1 MAKEAS
7 LFMLLGV
14 VCVYVRL
21 CFAAASL
28 NTDMSSLLA
37 LRSGISSHILA
48 SNWSQETSF
57 CTWIGVTCGRR
68 HPRVTA
74 LDLSGM
80 GLQGSIA
87 REIGNLSFLTF
98 LDVHNNAI
106 SGPIPTEIGHLRRLR
121 LLNMSHNHLSDRIP
135 ESIGLLSKLKSL
147 SLSANYLSGDI
158 PASVSACVDLNTLDL
173 SNNSLTGNIPLSFGN
188 LSQLQELNL
197 RGELSSTIFN
207 ISSLLSIS
215 VGENHMSGTIP
226 KHICSQSSKLQVFS
240 VDRNQFEGEFP
251 SAVIRCHSLEML
263 DLAGNKLSGNIPS
276 EFWNL
281 SALQTVFLS
290 VNKYTGTIPPSVA
303 NLTNLVELNIQDNSF
318 QGKIPSEIGQLS
330 KLNLLVLSL
339 NMLNGEVPQSIFNY
353 SNLGLLSL
361 SHNNLSGSLPVS
373 IDKDLPNLERFYIAH
388 NQFNGKI
395 PTSISNLSKLT
406 LLELSTNSFTGHI
419 PITLGNLPQ
428 LQWLSLFGNQFRNN
442 MSMPVQDFL
451 SSLTACKYLQVIQV
465 SDNPITG
472 VLPKSL
478 GSPNLSASLQSINA
492 RFCQIRGPLPNEIGN
507 LTNLIF
513 LNLGENHLTGAIPAA
528 LGNLRSLQALGIF
541 RNKLQG
547 SISHAICNLGN
558 LFSIDL
564 AENNL
569 FGPLPSCL
577 RNLSSLRD
585 IFFDSNAFNF
595 TIPPTSL
602 FNEHIERIY
611 ISNNFLH
618 GSVPGEI
625 GNLKDLIELD
635 LSGNQL
641 SGEIPSSISQ
651 LQKLNLLSLSY
662 NNFSGPILESF
673 ADLKDLQFLD
683 LSHNH
688 LSGHIPN
695 SLEHLANLIYLNV
708 SFNELSG
715 EIPDEGPF
723 LNFTPEVFAGN
734 RGLCGVPQ
742 FKVGACK
749 TSKLTHSSKKKLLKY
764 ILPVIA
770 SVVVAAIILIFVLR
784 RRARNLPP
792 PIDLPLVV
800 MPERIS
806 YYEILRATNNLDD
819 ENLIGRGSFGSVYRA
834 NFSDAIVAAVKVFNL
849 DVQDAL
855 KSFDTECQILRNIRH
870 RNLVKV
876 ITSCS
881 NLDFKALVMEHMSNG
896 NLEKCLYSGDCFL
909 NIFQRL
915 GIMIDVA
922 SAIEYLHEGYT
933 SPVVHC
939 DLKPN
944 NILLDEDMVAH
955 VGDFGI
961 AKLLTQEQ
969 RMLQTRTLGTIG
981 YIAPEYGSEGLV
993 STMVDVYSYGILLM
1007 EVFTKR
1013 RPTDEMFSGE
1023 LTMRR
1028 WVSESFPNS
1037 VMQIVDRELLNVDGR
1052 RSITR
1057 HESCLTSIIGLAL
1070 ECTTDLSEERPNI
1083 KDVAARM
1090 NKIKLNLSN
1099 PRS

>member
-1 MAKEAS
+1 MAKDQS
-7 LFMLLGV
+7 SFFVLLGV
-14 VCVYVRL
+14 VCLYVRL
-21 CFAAASL
+21 CFAASSL
-28 NTDMSSLLA
+28 NMSNTDMSSLLA

-68 HPRVTA
+68 HPRVTT

-80 GLQGSIA
+80 GLRGSIA

-98 LDVHNNAI
+98 LDVHNNGI

-121 LLNMSHNHLSDRIP
+121 LLNMYDNHLSDHIP
-135 ESIGLLSKLKSL
+135 ESIGLLSKLKIL
-147 SLSANYLSGDI
+147 SLSFNYLSGDI
-158 PASVSACVDLNTLDL
+158 PL
-173 SNNSLTGNIPLSFGN
+173 SIGN

-197 RGELSSTIFN
+197 RGNQLTGELSSTIFN
-207 ISSLLSIS
+207 ISSLLLVD

-226 KHICSQSSKLQVFS
+226 KHICSGSTKLETFW
-240 VDRNQFEGEFP
+240 VDTNHFEGEFP
-251 SAVIRCHSLEML
+251 SAVIRCHSLKTL
-263 DLAGNKLSGNIPS
+263 VLAVNKLSGNIPT

-281 SALQTVFLS
+281 SALQSVFLGL
-290 VNKYTGTIPPSVA
+290 NKFTGTIPPSVA
-303 NLTNLVELNIQDNSF
+303 NLTNLVVFSIQENSF

-330 KLNLLVLSL
+330 KLNFLDLSF

-353 SNLGLLSL
+353 SNLGVLSL
-361 SHNNLSGSLPVS
+361 IQNNLSGSLPFS
-373 IDKDLPNLERFYIAH
+373 IDKDLPNLEKFVIAR
-388 NQFNGKI
+388 NQFHGKI
-395 PTSISNLSKLT
+395 PSSISNLSKLT
-406 LLELSTNSFTGHI
+406 LLELSSNSFIGHI
-419 PITLGNLPQ
+419 PIT
-428 LQWLSLFGNQFRNN
+428 F
-442 MSMPVQDFL
+442 DFL
-451 SSLTACKYLQVIQV
+451 SSLTACKHLEHIRIAY
-465 SDNPITG
+465 NPITG
-472 VLPKSL
+472 LIPKSL
-478 GSPNLSASLQSINA
+478 GSPNLSSSLQKINA
-492 RFCQIRGPLPNEIGN
+492 HACQIRGPLPNEIGN

-528 LGNLRSLQALGIF
+528 LGNLRSLQALGIYS
-541 RNKLQG
+541 NKLQG

-558 LFSIDL
+558 LFAINL

-577 RNLSSLRD
+577 RNLSLLRE
-585 IFFDSNAFNF
+585 INFASNSFNF

-602 FNEHIERIY
+602 FDEHIQIIN

-625 GNLKDLIELD
+625 GNLKDLIGLD

-651 LQKLNLLSLSY
+651 LQKLNILSLSY

-673 ADLKDLQFLD
+673 ADLKDLQHLD

-688 LSGHIPN
+688 LSGPIPN
-695 SLEHLANLIYLNV
+695 SLEQLANLIYLNL

-715 EIPDEGPF
+715 EIPDGGPF

-734 RGLCGVPQ
+734 NGLCGVPK

-770 SVVVAAIILIFVLR
+770 SVVVVAIILIFVLR

-792 PIDLPLVV
+792 PIDLALVV

-881 NLDFKALVMEHMSNG
+881 NLDFKALVMEYMSNG
-896 NLEKCLYSGDCFL
+896 NLEKCLYSGNCFL

-922 SAIEYLHEGYT
+922 SAVEYLHEGYT
-933 SPVVHC
+933 SPIVHC

-961 AKLLTQEQ
+961 AKLLIQEQ

-1099 PRS
+1099 PRT